1 MKITLEFLGLPTL
14 SSIIGKTKELEIPG
28 ETVSDLIAFLVKRYG
43 FKVTQILLDSK
54 GNLDNTI
61 QVMVNE
67 TGFLPRES
75 LSEKTLQNGDT
86 VRFLLLA
93 GGG

>member
-1 MKITLEFLGLPTL
+1 MKIALELLGLPTL
-14 SSIIGKTKELEIPG
+14 SAIIGKKIEVEMPG
-28 ETVSDLIAFLVKRYG
+28 KTVSDLISFLIKRHG
-43 FKVTQILLDSK
+43 PKVSQVLLDPE

-67 TGFLPRES
+67 AGFLHRKS
-75 LSEKTLQNGDT
+75 LSEKTLKEGDT

>member
-1 MKITLEFLGLPTL
+1 VKITLELLGLPTL
-14 SSIIGKTKELEIPG
+14 SGIIGKTKELEIPG
-28 ETVSDLIAFLVKRYG
+28 ETVSALIAFLEKRYG
-43 FKVTQILLDSK
+43 SKVTQILLDPK

-75 LSEKTLQNGDT
+75 LSEKTLENGDT

>member
-1 MKITLEFLGLPTL
+1 MP
-14 SSIIGKTKELEIPG
+14 GK
-28 ETVSDLIAFLVKRYG
+28 TVSDLISFLIKRHG
-43 FKVTQILLDSK
+43 PKVSQVLLDPE

-67 TGFLPRES
+67 AGFLPRKS
-75 LSEKTLQNGDT
+75 LSEKTLKEGDT

>member
-1 MKITLEFLGLPTL
+1 MKIMVELLGIPTL
-14 SSIIGKTKELEIPG
+14 SGIIGKTKELEIPG
-28 ETVSDLIAFLVKRYG
+28 ETVSDLIAFLEKRYG
-43 FKVTQILLDSK
+43 SKVTQILLDPK

-75 LSEKTLQNGDT
+75 LSEKTLENGDT

>member
-1 MKITLEFLGLPTL
+1 VKITIELLGLPTL
-14 SSIIGKTKELEIPG
+14 SSIIGKSKELEMPG
-28 ETVSDLIAFLVKRYG
+28 NTVSDLISFLVKRYG
-43 FKVTQILLDSK
+43 SKVTQNLLDSK

-75 LSEKTLQNGDT
+75 LSEKTLENGDT